1 MVDSVRER
9 VIKSDAAVVI
19 VVDVVNVFPEAIVV
33 FPFKEITPV
42 PVEKVPAP
50 VWEKE
55 PSMVIPPIPV
65 ISPVAVMSQS
75 LESIAIV
82 AELLPKVVAPVVV
95 RVPKAP
101 APVVW
106 MVPLPAL
113 RDIKVA
119 APAVVTDQL
128 SSIIETPVEAALPR
142 VIVSAPPLPIM
153 MVSAPVEP
161 KVMVAA
167 ELASR
172 EVPETTKLP
181 PTVALP
187 VVVKVPKEPAP
198 VVWIVPEPAFKEV
211 PVMPAKVAAPAE
223 VTPYDVE
230 PK

>member
-1 MVDSVRER
+1 MVDSVRDKLTR
-9 VIKSDAAVVI
+9 SDAAVAI

-33 FPFKEITPV
+33 FPFKEIAPV

-65 ISPVAVMSQS
+65 ISPVVEMSQS
-75 LESIAIV
+75 LESMLIV

-128 SSIIETPVEAALPR
+128 SSIIETPVEAALPM
-142 VIVSAPPLPIM
+142 VMVSAPPLPKI

-161 KVMVAA
+161 KVIEVAEVA
-167 ELASR
+167 VK
-172 EVPETTKLP
+172 EVPEIVKLP
-181 PTVALP
+181 EVETLP
-187 VVVKVPKEPAP
+187 LEL
-198 VVWIVPEPAFKEV
+198 I
-211 PVMPAKVAAPAE
+211 AK
-223 VTPYDVE
+223 
-230 PK
+230 